1 MLHGH
6 LTTSVLVETCVLHI
20 CMVEKN
26 PSGGQRRT
34 LVHKDFPNTDPKN
47 LVGMP
52 LASDVGGLIL
62 AGMRAS
68 TAQTLCS
75 WRYINPCRAQAH
87 VVGVLYLSKSITCI
101 CLIVSAVFVKECQL
115 YLSKDINC
123 IFLTTILRI
132 LLIPPAQTLCL
143 WCYINPCHA
152 QVQGLRMC
160 FEWTWRLSY
169 IHRQLCLPVA
179 FGYCLLYI
187 FAHIRQTCHNSM
199 DLIDW
204 AGSAVCMI

>member
-68 TAQTLCS
+68 TCADFMLVALHKPVPCS
-75 WRYINPCRAQAH
+75 STRSW
-87 VVGVLYLSKSITCI
+87 SI
-101 CLIVSAVFVKECQL
+101 VFVKKYQL
-115 YLSKDINC
+115 YLSNSISC
-123 IFLTTILRI
+123 ICKGVSTVFVKGYQLYFSHHN
-132 LLIPPAQTLCL
+132 PPHPPHSSGADFMLVVL
-143 WCYINPCHA
+143 HK
-152 QVQGLRMC
+152 
-160 FEWTWRLSY
+160 
-169 IHRQLCLPVA
+169 PVP
-179 FGYCLLYI
+179 
-187 FAHIRQTCHNSM
+187 RS
-199 DLIDW
+199 
-204 AGSAVCMI
+204 SARS

>member
-26 PSGGQRRT
+26 LSGGQRLT

-68 TAQTLCS
+68 TGADFMLVALHKHVPRSSTRSSSVLQVDISLTL
-75 WRYINPCRAQAH
+75 
-87 VVGVLYLSKSITCI
+87 VVYTSAALSPSCI
-101 CLIVSAVFVKECQL
+101 WMLLAV
-115 YLSKDINC
+115 
-123 IFLTTILRI
+123 
-132 LLIPPAQTLCL
+132 
-143 WCYINPCHA
+143 
-152 QVQGLRMC
+152 
-160 FEWTWRLSY
+160 
-169 IHRQLCLPVA
+169 
-179 FGYCLLYI
+179 
-187 FAHIRQTCHNSM
+187 
-199 DLIDW
+199 
-204 AGSAVCMI
+204 

>member
-68 TAQTLCS
+68 TGADFMLVALHKPVPRSSTRSSSVLRVDMTLVVDTSAAMFLSCI
-75 WRYINPCRAQAH
+75 WILPAVYIRTYHAN
-87 VVGVLYLSKSITCI
+87 LS
-101 CLIVSAVFVKECQL
+101 Q
-115 YLSKDINC
+115 
-123 IFLTTILRI
+123 
-132 LLIPPAQTLCL
+132 
-143 WCYINPCHA
+143 
-152 QVQGLRMC
+152 
-160 FEWTWRLSY
+160 
-169 IHRQLCLPVA
+169 
-179 FGYCLLYI
+179 
-187 FAHIRQTCHNSM
+187 
-199 DLIDW
+199 
-204 AGSAVCMI
+204 

>member
-68 TAQTLCS
+68 TGADFMLVALHKPVPRSSTRFS
-75 WRYINPCRAQAH
+75 
-87 VVGVLYLSKSITCI
+87 GVLRVDMTLVVYTSAAMFLSCI
-101 CLIVSAVFVKECQL
+101 WILPAV
-115 YLSKDINC
+115 
-123 IFLTTILRI
+123 
-132 LLIPPAQTLCL
+132 
-143 WCYINPCHA
+143 YI
-152 QVQGLRMC
+152 
-160 FEWTWRLSY
+160 
-169 IHRQLCLPVA
+169 
-179 FGYCLLYI
+179 
-187 FAHIRQTCHNSM
+187 
-199 DLIDW
+199 
-204 AGSAVCMI
+204 

>member
-26 PSGGQRRT
+26 LSGGQRRT

-68 TAQTLCS
+68 T
-75 WRYINPCRAQAH
+75 RADFMRVALH
-87 VVGVLYLSKSITCI
+87 K
-101 CLIVSAVFVKECQL
+101 
-115 YLSKDINC
+115 
-123 IFLTTILRI
+123 
-132 LLIPPAQTLCL
+132 
-143 WCYINPCHA
+143 
-152 QVQGLRMC
+152 
-160 FEWTWRLSY
+160 
-169 IHRQLCLPVA
+169 PVP
-179 FGYCLLYI
+179 
-187 FAHIRQTCHNSM
+187 
-199 DLIDW
+199 
-204 AGSAVCMI
+204 